1 MRAASGLGVALAGLI
16 AGCASGPR
24 CPFGTAAQP
33 ARAARIEALLA
44 STSGR
49 SSAEAAPLPIC
60 FDTSAEHG
68 QLLQRDGVRAVL
80 SEARDDRELAAEL
93 AHLLVHVADGIGDGC
108 ARGLDA
114 ALASETRAEQREN
127 RVRSE
132 LGLPPSATSEAAS
145 DDYRRRCR

>member
-1 MRAASGLGVALAGLI
+1 MRVSAFGVAVVLL

-24 CPFGTAAQP
+24 CPFGTAALP

-49 SSAEAAPLPIC
+49 AAPGAAPLPIC
-60 FDTSAEHG
+60 FDTSGEHG

-93 AHLLVHVADGIGDGC
+93 AHLWVHVADGIGDGC

-114 ALASETRAEQREN
+114 ALASEARAEEREN
-127 RVRSE
+127 RVRGE
-132 LGLPPSATSEAAS
+132 LGLPRAAPSEAAR